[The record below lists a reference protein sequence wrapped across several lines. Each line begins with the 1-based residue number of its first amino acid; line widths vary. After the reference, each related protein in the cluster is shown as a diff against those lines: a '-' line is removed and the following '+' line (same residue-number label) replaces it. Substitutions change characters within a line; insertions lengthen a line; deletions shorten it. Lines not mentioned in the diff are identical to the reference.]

1 MNYVID
7 YKTIEGQRIGDLDQ
21 RVREQIAEG
30 YHPYG
35 DPYTF
40 EINFYQA
47 MKKRVTGT
55 CTVLGVAFSF
65 VCGP

>member
-30 YHPYG
+30 YQPYG
-35 DPYTF
+35 NPYTF

-47 MKKRVTGT
+47 MIKTSDRDVYGARR
-55 CTVLGVAFSF
+55 GF
-65 VCGP
+65 

>member
-30 YHPYG
+30 YQPYG
-35 DPYTF
+35 NPYTF

-47 MKKRVTGT
+47 MIKTSDRDVSGT
-55 CTVLGVAFSF
+55 RRGF
-65 VCGP
+65 